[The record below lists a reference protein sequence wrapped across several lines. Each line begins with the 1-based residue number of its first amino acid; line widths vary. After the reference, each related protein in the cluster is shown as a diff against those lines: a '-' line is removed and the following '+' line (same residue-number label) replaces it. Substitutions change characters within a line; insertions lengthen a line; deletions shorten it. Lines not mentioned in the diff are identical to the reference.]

1 MKVANLFNEIG
12 RYFEKRNAFSK
23 TSQAVADGDLP
34 RVNQLISQFD
44 FSSRQKEDLLKS
56 SIEKDCVPIFESLLD
71 RYYKGNVNQDIGTI
85 IISKDD
91 GFSGLTSSVTTSPV
105 LNYALAQRAEAV
117 SRSLLMARDI
127 DVALPTLHC
136 TTYYT
141 RKRFFRAA
149 QAPEAT
155 SMETSALQIAA
166 RENMH
171 HAIALI
177 MQRLDRL

>member
-12 RYFEKRNAFSK
+12 RYFEKRNAFSQ
-23 TSQAVADGDLP
+23 TSQAVAASDLP
-34 RVNQLISQFD
+34 RLNQLISQFD
-44 FSSRQKEDLLKS
+44 FSSRQKADLLKS
-56 SIEKDCVPIFESLLD
+56 SIEKDCVPIFWSLLD
-71 RYYKGNVNQDIGTI
+71 RYYNGNVNQCVSTAL
-85 IISKDD
+85 ISKDD

-127 DVALPTLHC
+127 DVTLPTLHC
-136 TTYYT
+136 TTYHYT
-141 RKRFFRAA
+141 RKRFRPE
-149 QAPEAT
+149 QAPETT

-171 HAIALI
+171 QATALI